1 MIFFSAN
8 KPADKAFGIDQ
19 GDEGGRALLYGF
31 AVKAGLVRAG
41 KFPGSVEVGELR
53 EEDLE
58 KASDGQKQRHV
69 EIKGDFWVREAS
81 PPEVEVIEK
90 VIEVAPVL
98 GCIDHRALMLKLL
111 QAFHCVFI
119 DFSPAEES
127 IEHPS
132 QQKPRPVFKDVR
144 IQDLFVR
151 RLHDHSARQ

>member
-69 EIKGDFWVREAS
+69 EIKGDSGVRKAS

-90 VIEVAPVL
+90 VIEVAAVL
-98 GCIDHRALMLKLL
+98 GRID
-111 QAFHCVFI
+111 
-119 DFSPAEES
+119 
-127 IEHPS
+127 
-132 QQKPRPVFKDVR
+132 
-144 IQDLFVR
+144 
-151 RLHDHSARQ
+151 